1 MAVKLDIKGQYME
14 KLKSLM
20 LTELKAFNKHTYK
33 TIMIKE
39 MKEKLPDVSDTVIV
53 TQCHYI
59 SNTLNNESK
68 RLVAE
73 RRRPNAQRSQK
84 DKKIWYSTKKVRY

>member
-1 MAVKLDIKGQYME
+1 MDVELAIKGQYME

-20 LTELKAFNKHTYK
+20 LTELKGFNKHKYK

-53 TQCHYI
+53 TVSLHIKCTQ
-59 SNTLNNESK
+59 
-68 RLVAE
+68 
-73 RRRPNAQRSQK
+73 Q
-84 DKKIWYSTKKVRY
+84 

>member
-1 MAVKLDIKGQYME
+1 MDVELAIKGQYME
-14 KLKSLM
+14 KLKGIM
-20 LTELKAFNKHTYK
+20 LTELKAFNKHKYK

-59 SNTLNNESK
+59 SNALNNE
-68 RLVAE
+68 R
-73 RRRPNAQRSQK
+73 N
-84 DKKIWYSTKKVRY
+84 D